1 MTNVFRLTR
10 ERATQL
16 HTAFRGAQHP
26 NRVAVHFAYTRAVGE
41 RPATTIEYVDLFEL
55 SVDLFELS
63 ADGQRFIAQRIIYDT
78 GRVRA
83 DFESPR

>member
-16 HTAFRGAQHP
+16 HTAFRGAEHP

-41 RPATTIEYVDLFEL
+41 RPATTIECVDLFEL
-55 SVDLFELS
+55 SE
-63 ADGQRFIAQRIIYDT
+63 DGQRFIAQRIIYNT